1 MWLKFD
7 IGVIESEE
15 ENKGMIEGKYW
26 YIVNIEMCLC
36 QEDREQ
42 SKTWFYDFNP
52 MMSTVIK
59 LNKY

>member
-1 MWLKFD
+1 MA
-7 IGVIESEE
+7 VIESEE